1 MNHLLPCFIKAT
13 YRLKLRLGMLSKQ
26 KMSNSDA
33 VKDIEENQRRGQ
45 MPAGLAN
52 GTIVSESTKS

>member
-13 YRLKLRLGMLSKQ
+13 YRLKLRRGQMLSKQ

-45 MPAGLAN
+45 MPTGLTN
-52 GTIVSESTKS
+52 GTIVSESTK